1 MLYVGDLH
9 LAVDYALWNIAEISI
24 LGRLD
29 IEQNWAVPEVTVT
42 WVLGEDRIIE
52 LDVLSHRKVQAHVRF
67 SPPKVFSL
75 PTKAEIFGACRLMFI
90 SGTIVVLPSTE
101 GVK

>member
-24 LGRLD
+24 PGRLD

-42 WVLGEDRIIE
+42 WVLGEDKIIE

-67 SPPKVFSL
+67 PPQSFFITHKSRNIRCL
-75 PTKAEIFGACRLMFI
+75 PADVYIRTDC
-90 SGTIVVLPSTE
+90 GTTVHR
-101 GVK
+101 GC

>member
-9 LAVDYALWNIAEISI
+9 LAVDYALWNIAVISI
-24 LGRLD
+24 PGRLD
-29 IEQNWAVPEVTVT
+29 IEQNWDVPEVTVT

-67 SPPKVFSL
+67 SPSCFSS
-75 PTKAEIFGACRLMFI
+75 PTRAEIFGACRLMFI
-90 SGTIVVLPSTE
+90 SGAIVVLPSTE